1 MKSFLKNFLSILRL
15 IANVFVSKKEV
26 RFRRIYATADRHHGY
41 SNGSVKLFRHIFLH
55 SQVRTETHLI
65 LFGKTVYTTE
75 HPDHE
80 SEMCGRFLEED
91 TDTDTAE
98 NVTRFL
104 RNANPENLP
113 LIGETEE
120 SMFPILNKRVT
131 DFLTLVPH

>member
-1 MKSFLKNFLSILRL
+1 
-15 IANVFVSKKEV
+15 
-26 RFRRIYATADRHHGY
+26 
-41 SNGSVKLFRHIFLH
+41 
-55 SQVRTETHLI
+55 
-65 LFGKTVYTTE
+65 
-75 HPDHE
+75 
-80 SEMCGRFLEED
+80 MCGRFLEED

-131 DFLTLVPH
+131 DFLTLETDVFQWGGWYTLAGTD